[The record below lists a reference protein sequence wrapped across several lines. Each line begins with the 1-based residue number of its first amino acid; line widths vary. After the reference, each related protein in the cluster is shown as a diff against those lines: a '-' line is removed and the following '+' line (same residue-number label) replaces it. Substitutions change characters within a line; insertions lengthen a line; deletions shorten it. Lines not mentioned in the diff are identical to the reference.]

1 MGREQADSAV
11 GGGRGELGRWL
22 GVEVRAAAMAGVAA
36 WRDGAATASGG
47 RRCARGEREGELER
61 VRERATRQQ
70 EVKALGASG
79 AVVNSSTVTTLGKE
93 RATRVA

>member
-1 MGREQADSAV
+1 MPFRGLAWAEEGWRRE
-11 GGGRGELGRWL
+11 L

-36 WRDGAATASGG
+36 WRDGATHAATASGG

-93 RATRVA
+93 RATCVA

>member
-1 MGREQADSAV
+1 MPFRGLAWAEEGWRRE
-11 GGGRGELGRWL
+11 L
-22 GVEVRAAAMAGVAA
+22 GVEVRATAMAGVAA
-36 WRDGAATASGG
+36 WRDGATHAAAASGG

-79 AVVNSSTVTTLGKE
+79 AVVNLSMVTTHGRE
-93 RATRVA
+93 GASYTWA